1 MSEGVLL
8 PVWLVVVMSVAAI
21 ASIYRHVLVPVARIY
36 LRARER
42 NLNVQLRSDLS
53 RQLPE
58 VLKIGRKA
66 RVELFA
72 NRPEVKQA
80 ITDAVAEGQGTREV
94 LEYKVLEYANE
105 LTPGFYSL
113 FYFKIGY
120 LLARSYIR
128 LLYELKIAK
137 PPPLAIANIPE
148 DASIV
153 LVGNHRSNLDVMM
166 LAYIS
171 SRTNM
176 VSFAAGEW
184 GKAWPMSIIL
194 HLAGSYVIRRNEPL
208 PLYRKVLAMHL
219 RNMVKVKLP
228 QGIFLEGGL
237 TRDGSIQSVKL
248 GLMSY
253 ILSAMEEP
261 NVKDIVFIPVA
272 FNYDQV
278 PEDNSL
284 LKNQEQG
291 FRERSKLYTLFST
304 LWSVLAVIYK
314 RVRSGKVI
322 FGNAAVGFGE
332 PLSMNAWLHSNEIV
346 RPMGDVEKREVVA
359 PVADEIIR
367 RIEDIIPVL
376 PVSLVSTVFIN
387 SPQGS
392 HSEEDVLRAAIN
404 LLPALANAR
413 AVLMFGEDQL
423 EEAVNGGLDLLL
435 SRGVLIKDY
444 AGYRVNPEG
453 KDLLRY
459 LYNSTKHLMV

>member
-21 ASIYRHVLVPVARIY
+21 ASIYRHVLAPLARIY

-53 RQLPE
+53 RQIPE

-80 ITDAVAEGQGTREV
+80 ITDAVAQGQGTREV

-120 LLARSYIR
+120 LLARCYIR

-137 PPPLAIANIPE
+137 PPPQAIANIPE
-148 DASIV
+148 DTSIV

-184 GKAWPMSIIL
+184 GKAWPMSTVL
-194 HLAGSYVIRRNEPL
+194 HLAGSYIIRRNEPL
-208 PLYRKVLAMHL
+208 PLYRKILAMHL

-261 NVKDIVFIPVA
+261 NVKDIVFVPVA

-278 PEDNSL
+278 PEDKAL
-284 LKNQEQG
+284 LKNHEQG
-291 FRERSKLYTLFST
+291 FSERSKLHTVFST

-322 FGNAAVGFGE
+322 FGNAAVSFGE
-332 PLSMNAWLHSNEIV
+332 PLSMNAWLHSNDIV
-346 RPMGDVEKREVVA
+346 RPMGDLQKREIVA

-367 RIEDIIPVL
+367 QIEDIIPVL
-376 PVSLVSTVFIN
+376 PVSLVSTIFIN

-392 HSEEDVLRAAIN
+392 QSEEDVLRAAIN
-404 LLPALANAR
+404 LLPALAKAR
-413 AVLMFGEDQL
+413 AVLIFGEDQL
-423 EEAVNGGLDLLL
+423 EEAVNSGLDLLL
-435 SRGVLIKDY
+435 GRGVLIKDY
-444 AGYRVNPEG
+444 AGYRVDPQG
-453 KDLLRY
+453 QDLLRY

>member
-21 ASIYRHVLVPVARIY
+21 ASIYRHVLAPLARIY

-80 ITDAVAEGQGTREV
+80 ITDAVAQGQGTREV

-184 GKAWPMSIIL
+184 GKAWPMSTIL
-194 HLAGSYVIRRNEPL
+194 HLAGSYIIRRNEPL
-208 PLYRKVLAMHL
+208 PLYRKILALHL

-248 GLMSY
+248 GLISY
-253 ILSAMEEP
+253 ILDAMEEP

-278 PEDNSL
+278 PEDRAI

-291 FRERSKLYTLFST
+291 FSERSRLYTVFST
-304 LWSVLAVIYK
+304 LCSVLAVVYK
-314 RVRSGKVI
+314 RVRSGKAI
-322 FGNAAVGFGE
+322 FGNAAVSFGE
-332 PLSMNAWLHSNEIV
+332 PLSMNDWLQSNDIA
-346 RPMGDVEKREVVA
+346 RPMGDTQKREIVA

-367 RIEDIIPVL
+367 QIEDIIPVL
-376 PVSLVSTVFIN
+376 PVSLVSTVFIDN
-387 SPQGS
+387 PQGS

-404 LLPALANAR
+404 LLPGLAQAH
-413 AVLMFGEDQL
+413 AVLIFGEQQL
-423 EEAVNGGLDLLL
+423 ETAVNSGLGLLR
-435 SRGVLIKDY
+435 SRGVLIKDR

-453 KDLLRY
+453 QVLLQY